1 MLFPFFLYN
10 WLIIPAVIVQVF
22 ILIAELA
29 IPTRTHTNDVNAEIE
44 MQAVTV
50 ETKIRKCSSLFKY
63 LHGFL

>member
-1 MLFPFFLYN
+1 M
-10 WLIIPAVIVQVF
+10 IPAVIVQVF
-22 ILIAELA
+22 IPIAELA